1 MVCQFQ
7 QIMTRTFKF
16 ESENPWMAISRPS
29 QSLKTNNFLHKSY
42 ISKCTCNLA
51 ISSENCNLFKIFC
64 AHQTLNA
71 ALVSRPNVAFIRSR
85 PPQMSSELPT
95 LDLFEIEL
103 CSLQIVDIKELSI

>member
-51 ISSENCNLFKIFC
+51 ISSENCNLFNLFFC
-64 AHQTLNA
+64 ASNFECSASVKAKCGLYKVTTSSDVIRVANF
-71 ALVSRPNVAFIRSR
+71 RPI
-85 PPQMSSELPT
+85 
-95 LDLFEIEL
+95 
-103 CSLQIVDIKELSI
+103 